1 MMFAGLGLAITLA
14 RSSSMTLQAPLQFF
28 LVERVQ
34 KSNKEKIQFV
44 PEVKQVFLKAFKE
57 AGLHVLYELEPPFV
71 SKDHQKYNQVH
82 SGGGPTSGIGYVH
95 RQPQENE
102 KNEFLS
108 DTGQEVALKSDIDS
122 VIWIL
127 DTKQALETA
136 DKSGAKYA
144 FFVEVAVKPAFQADA
159 PKPVFT
165 VSLTASLC
173 ETGSGRV
180 VFTHNE
186 SMLKQGWKPM
196 SAVLGACQ
204 YLSRRLVQKMQIE
217 E

>member
-1 MMFAGLGLAITLA
+1 MALGVALTLA
-14 RSSSMTLQAPLQFF
+14 RGPSMTLQAPMQFF

-34 KSNKEKIQFV
+34 TSKRESVQFS
-44 PEVKQVFLKAFKE
+44 PEVKKVFLKAFKE

-71 SKDHQKYNQVH
+71 SKEHQKYNQVH
-82 SGGGPTSGIGYVH
+82 TGGGPTSGIGYVH
-95 RQPQENE
+95 RQPQEDG
-102 KNEFLS
+102 KNELLS
-108 DTGQEVALKSDIDS
+108 DNGQEVALKSDIDS
-122 VIWIL
+122 VIWVL
-127 DTKQALETA
+127 DTKEALETA

-144 FFVEVAVKPAFQADA
+144 FIVEILVQPAFRADA
-159 PKPVFT
+159 PKPVFN
-165 VSLTASLC
+165 VSLKASLC
-173 ETGSGRV
+173 ETGTGRV
-180 VFTHNE
+180 VFAHSE